1 MILTIL
7 YLQSLLII
15 QKHTRGF
22 LIRNNKINKKIIISS
37 YFQTK
42 TWRKKQDWYKNG
54 KSNECELYQRGVF
67 EKITNIPCNKN
78 TSRINLYSYEMREN
92 PYPMRSLDGFEWTED
107 FDGFFL
113 KNKRDIYVNFKFV
126 CDKGGA
132 QTRTL
137 RELYHFISVQLNH
150 LLLCYNEETHRET
163 ETKKKYFLNI
173 LDGDECF
180 SNMNKFNYLLN
191 KEIYRN
197 VSQYIFVGDMHQFQ
211 KYWSKINSTI

>member
-1 MILTIL
+1 MILNIL
-7 YLQSLLII
+7 YLSQLLII
-15 QKHTRGF
+15 QKYTRRF
-22 LIRNNKINKKIIISS
+22 LVRNNKINNKIIVPS

-42 TWRKKQDWYKNG
+42 TWRKKQNWYKNG
-54 KSNECELYQRGVF
+54 KSNECELYQRSVF

-78 TSRINLYSYEMREN
+78 THRINLYSYEMREN
-92 PYPMRSLDGFEWTED
+92 PYPMRKVDGFEWTED
-107 FDGFFL
+107 FDGFFI
-113 KNKRDIYVNFKFV
+113 KNETEIYVNFKFV

-137 RELYHFISVQLNH
+137 RELYHFISLQLKH
-150 LLLCYNEETHRET
+150 LSTSSE
-163 ETKKKYFLNI
+163 KKYFLNI

-191 KEIYRN
+191 QEIYRN